1 MIVRSEVSLY
11 RRRLFTPLSSASY
24 AHFAIGGKTTA
35 VGMINHGDGSE
46 KRCPS
51 LYETTGNEIYRH
63 GQRKLPARALIFKA
77 TGGDEIYT
85 NPFIYR
91 RWAGI
96 SALLFIYAY
105 LYIRI

>member
-1 MIVRSEVSLY
+1 M
-11 RRRLFTPLSSASY
+11 
-24 AHFAIGGKTTA
+24 KK
-35 VGMINHGDGSE
+35 HGDLR
-46 KRCPS
+46 KFRCPS

-63 GQRKLPARALIFKA
+63 GQRILPARALKFKA

-96 SALLFIYAY
+96 SVLLFIHAY